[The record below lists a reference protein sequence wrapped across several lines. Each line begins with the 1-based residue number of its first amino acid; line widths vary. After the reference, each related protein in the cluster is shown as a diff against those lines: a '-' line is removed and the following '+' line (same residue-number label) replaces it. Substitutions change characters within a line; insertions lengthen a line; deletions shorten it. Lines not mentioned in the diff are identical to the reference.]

1 MEVMT
6 KEFVLDILEVCSKHG
21 YVPDIFVRNMKIQM
35 DYKQLLAMGTKSKK
49 ARKDLS
55 DKYCTSIKNIEF
67 ILYGKKKNEHY
78 QQFIRPQG
86 SSVQSEGDKQQST

>member
-21 YVPDIFVRNMKIQM
+21 YVPDIFVRNVKIQL
-35 DYKQLLAMGTKSKK
+35 DYKQLLSSGVKSKR
-49 ARKDLS
+49 ARQELS

-67 ILYGKKKNEHY
+67 ILYGKKKNE
-78 QQFIRPQG
+78 QQQQIIRPQSG
-86 SSVQSEGDKQQST
+86 RVQPEIH